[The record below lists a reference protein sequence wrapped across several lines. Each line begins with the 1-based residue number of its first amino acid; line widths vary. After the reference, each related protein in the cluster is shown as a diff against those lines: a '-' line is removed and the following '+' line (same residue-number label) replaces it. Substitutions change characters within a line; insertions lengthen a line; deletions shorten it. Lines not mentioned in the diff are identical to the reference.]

1 MNRVLKRPM
10 FRIGGS
16 TGTGITSG
24 LDRKGYAEGPIG
36 DDRVRTD
43 AQRIFD
49 IGVDLRKDNLIKQ
62 GSMVPGSVP
71 SFLTSFGL
79 NLLSATPRGNIF
91 QTAATAAQQPF
102 QQFQQAR
109 LLEQEKAR
117 ARRDAALS
125 SAVASAVDLER
136 ERIEATAGT
145 DYAKK
150 QEIDLLSKIYDNKV
164 KKIEEELAGLQ
175 PNDPSR
181 QSLEAEVDKL
191 RKQQQ
196 EEARSILTGATT
208 THEFLKDIVLAGI
221 KSGDITVEIAT
232 SLFPE
237 LKPLVELME
246 AQGSKDGGR
255 IGYQIGG
262 NVSEEVMETA
272 QDTGQVQDL
281 TYTELR
287 SRLPQS
293 IDDSVVKLLANSKQ
307 ALLAFA
313 NIRDQQDVDQFNQTY
328 GVDLTIPQEG

>member
-1 MNRVLKRPM
+1 M

-16 TGTGITSG
+16 AGTGITSG
-24 LDRKGYAEGPIG
+24 LDKPRQKYNEAG
-36 DDRVRTD
+36 RVKQD

-49 IGVDLRKDNLIKQ
+49 IGMDLRKDNLIRR
-62 GSMVPGSVP
+62 GAMIPGSVP

-79 NLLSATPRGNIF
+79 NLVSATPRGNIF

-150 QEIDLLSKIYDNKV
+150 QEIDLLGKIYDNKI

-191 RKQQQ
+191 REQQQ

-208 THEFLKDIVLAGI
+208 TQEFLKDTVLAAI
-221 KSGDITVEIAT
+221 KGGELTLQEAAA
-232 SLFPE
+232 LFPE
-237 LKPLVELME
+237 LKPLLE
-246 AQGSKDGGR
+246 AQGAKDGGR

-272 QDTGQVQDL
+272 QDTGQIQDL

-293 IDDSVVKLLANSKQ
+293 VDDSVVKLLANSKQ

-328 GVDLTIPQEG
+328 GVNLTIPQEG

>member
-16 TGTGITSG
+16 AGTGITSG
-24 LDRKGYAEGPIG
+24 LDKPRQKYNEAG
-36 DDRVRTD
+36 RVKQD

-49 IGVDLRKDNLIKQ
+49 IGMDLRKDNLIRR
-62 GSMVPGSVP
+62 GAMIPGSVP

-79 NLLSATPRGNIF
+79 NLVSATPRGNIF

-150 QEIDLLSKIYDNKV
+150 QEIDLLGKIYDNKI

-208 THEFLKDIVLAGI
+208 TQEFLKDTVLAAI
-221 KSGDITVEIAT
+221 KGGELTLQEAAA
-232 SLFPE
+232 LFPE
-237 LKPLVELME
+237 LKPLLE
-246 AQGSKDGGR
+246 AQGAKDGGR

-272 QDTGQVQDL
+272 QDTGQIQDL

-293 IDDSVVKLLANSKQ
+293 VDDSVVKLLANSKQ

-328 GVDLTIPQEG
+328 GVNLTIPQEG

>member
-16 TGTGITSG
+16 AGTGITSG
-24 LDRKGYAEGPIG
+24 LDKPRQKYNEAG
-36 DDRVRTD
+36 RVKQD

-49 IGVDLRKDNLIKQ
+49 IGMDLRKDNLIRR
-62 GSMVPGSVP
+62 GSMIPGSVP

-79 NLLSATPRGNIF
+79 NLVSATPRGNIF

-150 QEIDLLSKIYDNKV
+150 QEIDLLGKIYDNKI

-191 RKQQQ
+191 REQQQ

-208 THEFLKDIVLAGI
+208 TQEFLKDTVLAAI
-221 KSGDITVEIAT
+221 KGGELTLQEAAA
-232 SLFPE
+232 LFPE
-237 LKPLVELME
+237 LKPLLE
-246 AQGSKDGGR
+246 AQGAKDGGR

-272 QDTGQVQDL
+272 QDTGQIQDL

-293 IDDSVVKLLANSKQ
+293 VDDSVVKLLANSKQ

-328 GVDLTIPQEG
+328 GVNLTIPQEG

>member
-16 TGTGITSG
+16 AGTGITSG
-24 LDRKGYAEGPIG
+24 LDKPRQKYNEAG
-36 DDRVRTD
+36 RVKQD

-49 IGVDLRKDNLIKQ
+49 IGMDLRKDNLIKR
-62 GSMVPGSVP
+62 GPMIPGSVP

-79 NLLSATPRGNIF
+79 NLVSATPRGNIF

-150 QEIDLLSKIYDNKV
+150 QEIDLLGKIYDNKI

-191 RKQQQ
+191 REQQQ

-208 THEFLKDIVLAGI
+208 TQEFLKDTVLAAI
-221 KSGDITVEIAT
+221 KGGELTLQEAAA
-232 SLFPE
+232 LFPE
-237 LKPLVELME
+237 LKPLLE
-246 AQGSKDGGR
+246 AQGAKDGGR

-272 QDTGQVQDL
+272 QDTGQIQDL

-293 IDDSVVKLLANSKQ
+293 VDDSVVKLLANSKQ

-328 GVDLTIPQEG
+328 GVNLTIPQEG

>member
-10 FRIGGS
+10 FRMGGS

-24 LDRKGYAEGPIG
+24 LDKPRQKYDEAG
-36 DDRVRTD
+36 RVKQD

-71 SFLTSFGL
+71 SFLTGFGL

-91 QTAATAAQQPF
+91 QTAATAAQEPF

-125 SAVASAVDLER
+125 SAVSSAVDLER

-150 QEIDLLSKIYDNKV
+150 QEIDLLGKIYDNKV
-164 KKIEEELAGLQ
+164 AKIEEQLKGLQ

-191 RKQQQ
+191 RGKQQ

-208 THEFLKDIVLAGI
+208 TDEFLKDTVIAAIKAGELTLEQA
-221 KSGDITVEIAT
+221 SA
-232 SLFPE
+232 LFPE
-237 LKPLVELME
+237 LKPLLEA
-246 AQGSKDGGR
+246 AQGAKDGGR

-287 SRLPQS
+287 ARLPQS
-293 IDDSVVKLLANSKQ
+293 VDDSVVKLLANSKQ

-328 GVDLTIPQEG
+328 GVDLNIPQEG

>member
-16 TGTGITSG
+16 AGTGITSG
-24 LDRKGYAEGPIG
+24 LDKPRQKYNEAG
-36 DDRVRTD
+36 RVKQD

-49 IGVDLRKDNLIKQ
+49 IGMDLRKDNLIRR
-62 GSMVPGSVP
+62 GPMIPGSVP

-79 NLLSATPRGNIF
+79 NLVSATPRGNIF

-150 QEIDLLSKIYDNKV
+150 QEIDLLGKIYDNKI

-191 RKQQQ
+191 REQQQ

-208 THEFLKDIVLAGI
+208 TQEFLKDTVLAAI
-221 KSGDITVEIAT
+221 KGGELTLQEAAA
-232 SLFPE
+232 LFPE
-237 LKPLVELME
+237 LKPLLE
-246 AQGSKDGGR
+246 AQGAKDGGR

-272 QDTGQVQDL
+272 QDTGQIQDL

-293 IDDSVVKLLANSKQ
+293 VDDSVVKLLANSKQ

>member
-16 TGTGITSG
+16 AGTGITSG
-24 LDRKGYAEGPIG
+24 LDKPRQKYNEAG
-36 DDRVRTD
+36 RVKQD

-49 IGVDLRKDNLIKQ
+49 IGMDLRKDNLIRR
-62 GSMVPGSVP
+62 GAMIPGSVP

-79 NLLSATPRGNIF
+79 NLVSATPRGNIF

-150 QEIDLLSKIYDNKV
+150 QEIDLLGKIYDNKI

-191 RKQQQ
+191 REQQQ

-208 THEFLKDIVLAGI
+208 TQEFLKDTVLAAI
-221 KSGDITVEIAT
+221 KGGELTLQEAAA
-232 SLFPE
+232 LFPE
-237 LKPLVELME
+237 LKPLLE
-246 AQGSKDGGR
+246 AQGAKDGGR

-272 QDTGQVQDL
+272 QDTGQIQDL

-293 IDDSVVKLLANSKQ
+293 VDDSVVKLLANSKQ

-328 GVDLTIPQEG
+328 GVNLTIPQEG

>member
-16 TGTGITSG
+16 AGTGITSG
-24 LDRKGYAEGPIG
+24 LDKPRQKYNEAG
-36 DDRVRTD
+36 RVKQD

-49 IGVDLRKDNLIKQ
+49 IGMDLRKDNLIRR
-62 GSMVPGSVP
+62 GSMIPGSVP

-79 NLLSATPRGNIF
+79 NLVSATPRGNIF

-150 QEIDLLSKIYDNKV
+150 QEIDLLGKIYDNKI

-208 THEFLKDIVLAGI
+208 TQEFLKDTVLAAI
-221 KSGDITVEIAT
+221 KGGELTLQEAAA
-232 SLFPE
+232 LFPE
-237 LKPLVELME
+237 LKPLLE
-246 AQGSKDGGR
+246 AQGAKDGGR

-272 QDTGQVQDL
+272 QDTGQIQDL

-293 IDDSVVKLLANSKQ
+293 VDDSVVKLLANSKQ

-328 GVDLTIPQEG
+328 GVNLTIPQEG

>member
-16 TGTGITSG
+16 AGTGITSG
-24 LDRKGYAEGPIG
+24 LDKPRQKYNEAG
-36 DDRVRTD
+36 RVKQD

-49 IGVDLRKDNLIKQ
+49 IGMDLRKDNLIRR
-62 GSMVPGSVP
+62 GSMIPGSVP

-79 NLLSATPRGNIF
+79 NLVSATPRGNIF

-191 RKQQQ
+191 REQQQ

-208 THEFLKDIVLAGI
+208 TQEFLKDTVLAAI
-221 KSGDITVEIAT
+221 KGGELTLQEAAA
-232 SLFPE
+232 LFPE
-237 LKPLVELME
+237 LKPLLE
-246 AQGSKDGGR
+246 AQGAKDGGR

-272 QDTGQVQDL
+272 QDTGQIQDL

-293 IDDSVVKLLANSKQ
+293 VDDSVVKLLANSKQ

-328 GVDLTIPQEG
+328 GVNLTIPQEG

>member
-10 FRIGGS
+10 FRMGGS

-24 LDRKGYAEGPIG
+24 LDKPRQKYDEAG
-36 DDRVRTD
+36 RVKTD

-49 IGVDLRKDNLIKQ
+49 IGVDLRKDNLIRQ

-181 QSLEAEVDKL
+181 QSLEAEIDKL
-191 RKQQQ
+191 RGQQQ
-196 EEARSILTGATT
+196 QEARSILTGATT
-208 THEFLKDIVLAGI
+208 TDEFLKDTVIAAI
-221 KSGDITVEIAT
+221 KSGELTLEQA
-232 SLFPE
+232 SALFPE
-237 LKPLVELME
+237 LKPLLE
-246 AQGSKDGGR
+246 AQGAKDGGR

-293 IDDSVVKLLANSKQ
+293 VDDSVVKLLANSKQ

>member
-16 TGTGITSG
+16 AGTGITSG
-24 LDRKGYAEGPIG
+24 LERKNYSEAG
-36 DDRVRTD
+36 RVKQD

-49 IGVDLRKDNLIKQ
+49 IGMDLRKDNLIKQ

-71 SFLTSFGL
+71 SFLTGFGL

-117 ARRDAALS
+117 ARRDASLS
-125 SAVASAVDLER
+125 SAVSSAVDLER

-150 QEIDLLSKIYDNKV
+150 QEIDLLGKIYDNKV
-164 KKIEEELAGLQ
+164 KKVEDQLAGLQ

-181 QSLEAEVDKL
+181 KSLEDEIDKL
-191 RKQQQ
+191 QKQQQ

-208 THEFLKDIVLAGI
+208 TDEFLKDTVIAAIKAGEL
-221 KSGDITVEIAT
+221 TLEQAAA
-232 SLFPE
+232 LFPE
-237 LKPLVELME
+237 LKPLLD
-246 AQGSKDGGR
+246 AQGEGLKDGGR
-255 IGYQIGG
+255 PGYQIGG

-287 SRLPQS
+287 ARLPQS
-293 IDDSVVKLLANSKQ
+293 VDDSVVKLLANSKQ
-307 ALLAFA
+307 ALLSFA

-328 GVDLTIPQEG
+328 GVNLNISQEG

>member
-1 MNRVLKRPM
+1 MNRILKRPM

-16 TGTGITSG
+16 AGTGITSG
-24 LDRKGYAEGPIG
+24 LDKPRQKYNEAG
-36 DDRVRTD
+36 RVKQD

-49 IGVDLRKDNLIKQ
+49 IGMDLRKDNLIRR
-62 GSMVPGSVP
+62 GSMIPGSVP

-79 NLLSATPRGNIF
+79 NLVSATPRGNIF

-150 QEIDLLSKIYDNKV
+150 QEIDLLGKIYDNKI

-191 RKQQQ
+191 REQQQ

-208 THEFLKDIVLAGI
+208 TQEFLKDTVLAAI
-221 KSGDITVEIAT
+221 KGGELTLQEAAA
-232 SLFPE
+232 LFPE
-237 LKPLVELME
+237 LKPLLE
-246 AQGSKDGGR
+246 AQGAKDGGR

-272 QDTGQVQDL
+272 QDTGQIQDL

-293 IDDSVVKLLANSKQ
+293 VDDSVVKLLANSKQ

-313 NIRDQQDVDQFNQTY
+313 NIRDQR
-328 GVDLTIPQEG
+328 

>member
-24 LDRKGYAEGPIG
+24 LDKPRQKYDEAG
-36 DDRVRTD
+36 RVKQD

-49 IGVDLRKDNLIKQ
+49 IGVDLRKDNLIKR
-62 GSMVPGSVP
+62 GPMIPGSVP
-71 SFLTSFGL
+71 SFLTGFGL

-136 ERIEATAGT
+136 ERIEAAGSQ

-150 QEIDLLSKIYDNKV
+150 QEINLLSKIYDNKV

-191 RKQQQ
+191 REQQQ
-196 EEARSILTGATT
+196 EEARSILTGVTT
-208 THEFLKDIVLAGI
+208 TQEFLKDTVLAAI
-221 KSGDITVEIAT
+221 KAGELTLEQAAA
-232 SLFPE
+232 LFPE
-237 LKPLVELME
+237 LKPLLE
-246 AQGSKDGGR
+246 AQGAKDGGR

-287 SRLPQS
+287 ARLPQS
-293 IDDSVVKLLANSKQ
+293 VDDSVVKLLANSKQ